1 MTLFRRSFFGLLLMP
16 LALAVACRQPAS
28 QPSTLNNTATAPTP
42 TRERMTGA
50 RGGAI
55 NYRLSQPLATF
66 NYMMA
71 ADEPSILVSFYLLGG
86 RLVEFDHDKQ
96 AYTPA
101 LAESWKLLD
110 DKRTVEV
117 TLRDGLKFSDGHELT
132 AEDVAFTLKGLYDEK
147 TGSPLYRGAMMIG
160 GQPIEISVTD
170 ARRFNL
176 MFPETVVVPE
186 NYLSNLAV
194 LPRHVLEGELNKGA
208 LGKAYTV
215 TSDPAGVVTAGPF
228 TVESAAPGER
238 YVLKRNPHYWKKDGT
253 GAQLPYL
260 DQLTV
265 EVVGD
270 ANNAVARLQQGTL
283 DIVDRIRPTDYASL
297 RSAEG
302 RVRAYDL
309 GPGLY
314 TDHLWFNLNT
324 GQKDG
329 KPIVD
334 PVKLAWFSDARFR
347 RAVSHAIDRETI
359 AETTLQGL
367 ATPLYGFISPGN
379 RQWAAIDLPRTEYDL
394 DKARALLKEAG
405 FVSRGTESAPELF
418 DAKGNRVEFTLIVPA
433 QTEPRV
439 RTAAVIQEDL
449 ARLGIK
455 MQVAPIENA
464 QVTARAT
471 QSYEYEAMLLG
482 TSASEP
488 DPSSYSDYLRSD
500 SPQHQWHPKQA
511 QPATPWEARL
521 NELVKAQAGETDPAR
536 RHAIFREVQMILAE
550 QLPVIPIV
558 ARHITAAANT
568 RTGNHRPSPLP
579 PYSLWNAE
587 ELFIEK

>member
-160 GQPIEISVTD
+160 GQPIEISVTG
-170 ARRFNL
+170 ARYFKL

-194 LPRHVLEGELNKGA
+194 LPRHMLEDELNKGA

-238 YVLKRNPHYWKKDGT
+238 YVLKRNPHYWKKDGA
-253 GAQLPYL
+253 GVQLPYL

-482 TSASEP
+482 TSATEP

-500 SPQHQWHPKQA
+500 SPQHQWHPKQT